1 MQMVI
6 DVHIRR
12 SKLETV
18 LLVLHVGGPE
28 VQRKKMH
35 HYVHGVLSSQK
46 KLSLKNSLLLIM

>member
-1 MQMVI
+1 MNMQMVI

-46 KLSLKNSLLLIM
+46 NYL

>member
-1 MQMVI
+1 MNMQMVI

-46 KLSLKNSLLLIM
+46 KIIFKKLLFY